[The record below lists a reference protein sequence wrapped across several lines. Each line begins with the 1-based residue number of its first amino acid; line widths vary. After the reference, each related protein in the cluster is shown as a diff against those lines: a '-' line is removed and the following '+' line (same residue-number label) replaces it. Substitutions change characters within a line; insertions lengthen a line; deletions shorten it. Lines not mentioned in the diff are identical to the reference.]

1 MKRTA
6 YYLLFLLAALA
17 AGCSSEVS
25 LFNGENLD
33 GWVSVLSEEVSEPV
47 FTVEDGVISVSGAP
61 KGYLRT
67 EKKYGD
73 YRLRVEWRWKGAGT
87 NSGIFNR
94 IQDPDKVWPEAVECQ
109 LKAGRAGD
117 VVGLGGI
124 RIEEIPYDPSV
135 KFPVRKRNSGDKAIE
150 LPDGDW
156 NKAEIVCRSGKVCI
170 YVNGNL
176 ENEVTVPFA
185 DGYIAIQ
192 SEGGPL
198 QFRNITLKEL

>member
-1 MKRTA
+1 MRNIA
-6 YYLLFLLAALA
+6 LLLLSLLA
-17 AGCSSEVS
+17 AGCSGSFS
-25 LFNGENLD
+25 LFNGKDLD
-33 GWVSVLSEEVSEPV
+33 GWVCVLPEDAAEPV
-47 FTVEDGVISVSGAP
+47 FVAGDGVISVSGAP

-73 YRLRVEWRWKGAGT
+73 YRLSIEWRWKGAGT

-124 RIEEIPYDPSV
+124 RIEEIPYDPEV
-135 KFPVRKRNSGDKAIE
+135 KFPVRKRLSGDESIE
-150 LPDGDW
+150 VPEGEW
-156 NKAEIVCRSGKVCI
+156 NRAEIVCRGGKVSI
-170 YVNGNL
+170 RINGSI
-176 ENEVTVPFA
+176 ENEVTVPYT

>member
-1 MKRTA
+1 MRNIA
-6 YYLLFLLAALA
+6 LFLLSLLA
-17 AGCSSEVS
+17 AGCSGSIS
-25 LFNGENLD
+25 LFNGKNLD
-33 GWVSVLSEEVSEPV
+33 GWVCVLPEDTTGPV
-47 FTVEDGVISVSGAP
+47 FTAEDGVISVSGTP

-73 YRLRVEWRWKGAGT
+73 YCLGVEWRWKGKGT

-124 RIEEIPYDPSV
+124 RIEEIPYDPEV
-135 KFPVRKRNSGDKAIE
+135 KFPVRKRLSGDESIE
-150 LPDGDW
+150 VPEGEW
-156 NKAEIVCRSGKVCI
+156 NKAEIVCRGGKVSI
-170 YVNGNL
+170 RINGSL
-176 ENEVTVPFA
+176 ENEVTVPYT